1 MKRLTRIA
9 TALIALSFILAA
21 CQTAAPTAAPTEPP
35 TPDLLADIM
44 TRGVLRVSTDPNY
57 APQSFLN
64 DQGQL
69 DGFDIDVAKE
79 VAKRL
84 GVNVEF
90 VTPDWDTITAGHW
103 GDRWDVSIGSM
114 TPTEERA
121 QVLSFTEPYYY
132 SPAQF
137 AVLGDSTL
145 TKVEELNGKSIC
157 AAAATTYESYLQDDN
172 SLTLIGEKIIFQVV
186 GAKVVTYPTDQECA
200 QAWAAGRRDFEAWL
214 TNSTTILGAQDSG
227 IDVKTLGTPVYYEA
241 LAIAIDKSAGKDP
254 TSLVAKLSEIVTAMR
269 QDGTLSDL
277 SLNWYKVDLAIKVT
291 Q

>member
-9 TALIALSFILAA
+9 TALIALSFIVAA

-44 TRGVLRVSTDPNY
+44 TRGVLRISTDPNY

-69 DGFDIDVAKE
+69 DGFDVDVAKE

-84 GVNVEF
+84 GVQVEF

-103 GDRWDVSIGSM
+103 GGRWDASIGSM
-114 TPTEERA
+114 TPTAERA
-121 QVLSFTEPYYY
+121 EVLWFTEPYYY

-137 AVLGDSTL
+137 AVLDDSPL

-157 AAAATTYESYLQDDN
+157 AAAATTYESYLANNN
-172 SLTLIGEKIIFQVV
+172 SLTLIGESIIYQVTD
-186 GAKVVTYPTDQECA
+186 AQVVTYPTDQECA

-214 TNSTTILGAQDSG
+214 TNSTTIFGAQEGG
-227 IDVKTLGTPVYYEA
+227 IKVKNLGTPVYYEA
-241 LAIAIDKSAGKDP
+241 LAVAIDKSGSKDP
-254 TSLVAKLSEIVTAMR
+254 LSLVAKLSEIIKAMR
-269 QDGTLSDL
+269 EDGTLTNL
-277 SLNWYKVDLAIKVT
+277 SMKWYKVDLARKVG
-291 Q
+291 

>member
-1 MKRLTRIA
+1 MKRLIRIT
-9 TALIALSFILAA
+9 TALLALTLIVAA
-21 CQTAAPTAAPTEPP
+21 CQTAAPAAVA
-35 TPDLLADIM
+35 TPDLLADVLS
-44 TRGVLRVSTDPNY
+44 RGTLRVSTDPNY

-69 DGFDIDVAKE
+69 DGFDVDVAKE

-90 VTPDWDTITAGHW
+90 VTPDWDTITSGHW

-121 QVLSFTEPYYY
+121 QVLLFTEPYYY

-137 AVLGDSTL
+137 AVLDSSTL

-157 AAAATTYESYLQDDN
+157 AAAATTYESYLQNDN
-172 SLTLIGEKIIFQVV
+172 SLTLIGERIIFQVV

-200 QAWAAGRRDFEAWL
+200 QAWAAGRMDFDAWL
-214 TNSTTILGAQDSG
+214 TNSTTVFGAQEGG
-227 IDVKTLGTPVYYEA
+227 IKVKNLGTPVYYEA
-241 LAIAIDKSAGKDP
+241 LAVAIDKSASKDP
-254 TSLVAKLSEIVTAMR
+254 TSLGAKLSEIITGMR
-269 QDGTLSDL
+269 ADGTLSAL
-277 SLNWYKVDLAIKVT
+277 SMKWYKVDLAIKVT

>member
-1 MKRLTRIA
+1 MKRLIRIT
-9 TALIALSFILAA
+9 TALLALSLTVAA
-21 CQTAAPTAAPTEPP
+21 CQTAAPTAAP
-35 TPDLLADIM
+35 DLLADVLS
-44 TRGVLRVSTDPNY
+44 RGVLRVSTDPNY

-69 DGFDIDVAKE
+69 DGFDVDVAKE

-103 GDRWDVSIGSM
+103 GDRWDISIGSM

-137 AVLGDSTL
+137 AVLNSSTL
-145 TKVEELNGKSIC
+145 TTVEELNGKSIC
-157 AAAATTYESYLQDDN
+157 AAAATTYESYLQN
-172 SLTLIGEKIIFQVV
+172 NGSLSLIGESIIYQVT
-186 GAKVVTYPTDQECA
+186 GAQVVTYPTDQECA
-200 QAWAAGRRDFEAWL
+200 QAWAAGRMDFEAWL
-214 TNSTTILGAQDSG
+214 TNSTTIFGAQEGG
-227 IDVKTLGTPVYYEA
+227 IQVKKLSDPVYYEA
-241 LAIAIDKSAGKDP
+241 LAVAIDKSASKDP
-254 TSLVAKLSEIVTAMR
+254 TSLVAKLSEIITAMR
-269 QDGTLSDL
+269 NDGTLTSL
-277 SLNWYKVDLAIKVT
+277 SMKWYKVDLARKVG